1 LTSKKIVGI
10 TGGIGSGK
18 TFVCR
23 VLKAMGYPVF
33 FSDKE
38 AKEILT
44 SSPLVKKQIT
54 NLFGQNSYLKNG
66 DLNRQYL
73 SSQIFNDKNKLEQM
87 NQIVHPAVRESFKIW
102 TQKQASNIV
111 FNEAAILFETGAFK
125 IYDKTILITASKE
138 TKIKR
143 IQKRDNISI
152 ENIKSRMNSQWTD
165 EKKKPLA
172 DFIITNDENKML
184 IPQLIKVIN
193 QLN

>member
-1 LTSKKIVGI
+1 
-10 TGGIGSGK
+10 
-18 TFVCR
+18 
-23 VLKAMGYPVF
+23 MGYPVF